1 MSDEFTLRKAME
13 SGTRAHAVL
22 DSDAYK
28 DAFNAVRAAILD
40 QWENCPIRDREG
52 AHELKLMLKLHGDVK
67 RHMEKAVEDGK
78 FAAQELKQDKT
89 ISQRIAE
96 RLRIA

>member
-1 MSDEFTLRKAME
+1 MSDDHKLRKQME
-13 SGTRAHAVL
+13 EGTRAKSVL
-22 DSDAYK
+22 TD
-28 DAFNAVRAAILD
+28 DAFVKAYGAVRQAIVE

-52 AHELKLMLKLHGDVK
+52 AHELKLMLKIHTDLGKHLQ
-67 RHMEKAVEDGK
+67 KAVDDGR
-78 FAAQELKQDKT
+78 FAAEELKKDKT